1 MTTQVYD
8 ITITGCLFAQRKIE
22 DPIKYVRGVFKSP
35 HKINILKHSGRMI
48 IFRVADFFDQEG
60 FDFTELISSLTYDPP
75 TNITYEMN
83 FSTRIDD
90 GLFEECLQMEAA

>member
-1 MTTQVYD
+1 MTPTVYD
-8 ITITGCLFAQRKIE
+8 ITITGCLFAQRKI
-22 DPIKYVRGVFKSP
+22 DNPISYVRGVFKKP
-35 HKINILKHSGRMI
+35 EKINILKHSGRMI

-60 FDFTELISSLTYDPP
+60 FDFTHLITSLTYDPP

-90 GLFEECLQMEAA
+90 SLFEECLTMEAA

>member
-1 MTTQVYD
+1 MTPQVYD

-22 DPIKYVRGVFKSP
+22 DPIRYVRGVFKQP

-48 IFRVADFFDQEG
+48 IFRVADFFDQSG
-60 FDFTELISSLTYDPP
+60 FDFTNLITSLTYDPP

-90 GLFEECLQMEAA
+90 NLFEECLTMEAA